1 MKEKL
6 FHIIHSAFI
15 APFQCLSLCVLYFG
29 AFISITGITAVQLFM
44 VFDFASLGMWAIIE
58 HFVIRSL
65 FVSMLI
71 MPLWLWL
78 STALPFKRYAYL
90 VLSVQIVSGTFLFL
104 AGQGASV
111 WVSTLLFS
119 ISVSSYWTLFHL
131 MMSFSVSDH
140 NSANEVCMAD
150 AGVTAGVLL
159 GSVLGGVALTY
170 GLGVQTFIMGTVM
183 MFIGTLVVSVLIYK
197 KVQKGE
203 LALRFLSEGE
213 ELSWH
218 NIKGQSRNI
227 YSTAYEGAFQVVADF
242 LAPVWLKFMSV
253 SAMGVGLLSAA
264 KIGLKLLVSPIVG
277 HFANQGSSGDGT
289 KNHDL
294 EIGLGLKCLGWVP
307 WLFMQTPF
315 LYAFSSMFWTAG
327 QHFFSMGLASR
338 WYKQRSV
345 FKLALREF
353 SLGAGRLA
361 ATLVAVPLLYWS
373 LNSYIVFSILL
384 SAGMMLT
391 TKSFRGFAK
400 RTFSGVSSAVRS
412 VP

>member
-1 MKEKL
+1 
-6 FHIIHSAFI
+6 
-15 APFQCLSLCVLYFG
+15 
-29 AFISITGITAVQLFM
+29 
-44 VFDFASLGMWAIIE
+44 
-58 HFVIRSL
+58 
-65 FVSMLI
+65 
-71 MPLWLWL
+71 WL
-78 STALPFKRYAYL
+78 
-90 VLSVQIVSGTFLFL
+90 Q
-104 AGQGASV
+104 
-111 WVSTLLFS
+111 TLLFS

-140 NSANEVCMAD
+140 NSANEICMAD

-159 GSVLGGVALTY
+159 GSVLGGVFLTY
-170 GLGVQTFIMGTVM
+170 HLNMLAMIFSVSM
-183 MFIGTLVVSVLIYK
+183 MFIGTAMVIGLMARKIQRGEMHLVFFSA
-197 KVQKGE
+197 GE
-203 LALRFLSEGE
+203 SISYDTF
-213 ELSWH
+213 
-218 NIKGQSRNI
+218 KGQWRNM
-227 YSTAYEGAFQVVADF
+227 YSTAYEGAFQIVADF

-264 KIGLKLLVSPIVG
+264 KIGLKLLVSPVVG

-391 TKSFRGFAK
+391 TKSFQGFAK
-400 RTFSGVSSAVRS
+400 RTFSGVFSAVRS